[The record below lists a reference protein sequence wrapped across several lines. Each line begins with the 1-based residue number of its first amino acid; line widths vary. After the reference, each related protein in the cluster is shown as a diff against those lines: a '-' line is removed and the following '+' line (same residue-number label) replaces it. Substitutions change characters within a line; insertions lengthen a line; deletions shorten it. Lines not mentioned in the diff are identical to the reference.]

1 MIKKVLRNDLKKL
14 LSYLLVVCLIT
25 VCSSVQ
31 SAKLTKAIDSH
42 QMDNVS
48 IMKELKQERTLNS
61 TTYLLPNGYKRTD
74 LYFENIR
81 YKSDNQMVAYDNELV
96 GISGADVFLLESKNE
111 EINKYKY
118 VNKSSDNKV
127 FFPNK
132 LNDGIILCHDKY
144 TIKMIPGQKEEID
157 DRSNRED
164 VDESKEHYYIS
175 KSNNLNV
182 INYLSESKNISY

>member
-1 MIKKVLRNDLKKL
+1 
-14 LSYLLVVCLIT
+14 
-25 VCSSVQ
+25 
-31 SAKLTKAIDSH
+31 
-42 QMDNVS
+42 
-48 IMKELKQERTLNS
+48 
-61 TTYLLPNGYKRTD
+61 
-74 LYFENIR
+74 
-81 YKSDNQMVAYDNELV
+81 MVAYDNELV